1 MGTRAVPV
9 VFRPGFC
16 CVIGLAPDLFRD
28 EALAS
33 LRSSPWQPP
42 LLSKPLSG
50 PLLTATASVSV
61 GALIAFAVLFPFA
74 DKQPASGYLT
84 PSEGWTRVT
93 AGSVSLIRQRVV
105 AEGDVVAV
113 GDVLFELASGDGFEA
128 GQPLEGKL
136 LLDLKERRVA
146 LQAQLEA
153 LDSRFDNEQALLDS
167 AYSASKS
174 EIRKLRVET
183 QALAGRLAIA
193 ERQRDMGLRL
203 AETDALAESDAML
216 LDDRVQSR
224 RAALASN
231 HQIVERVQ
239 SSLRALPLQ
248 RRRLESEREERRAA
262 ILERLHALAMDESRL
277 QASRDGRILAPRSG
291 RVASIRARSGEWI
304 RPGEPLLDILPT
316 EVDFEARLFAGAAA
330 IGTIALGQ
338 EVRVYLD
345 AYPYERHGAQRGLV
359 KSVSETVLTP
369 METSAQG
376 VPNAAFR
383 IDVAFPEGFNLSE
396 TQRRGLRPGMT
407 VTADL
412 VNGRSTVIDW
422 LFDPLRGAAARI

>member
-1 MGTRAVPV
+1 M
-9 VFRPGFC
+9 
-16 CVIGLAPDLFRD
+16 
-28 EALAS
+28 
-33 LRSSPWQPP
+33 
-42 LLSKPLSG
+42 
-50 PLLTATASVSV
+50 SV
-61 GALIAFAVLFPFA
+61 GALIAFAALFPFA
-74 DKQPASGYLT
+74 DKQRASGYLT

-167 AYSASKS
+167 TYSASKS

-183 QALAGRLAIA
+183 QALDARLAIA

-231 HQIVERVQ
+231 HQVVERVQ

-330 IGTIALGQ
+330 MGTIALGQ

-345 AYPYERHGAQRGLV
+345 AYPYERHGAQKGLV

-376 VPNAAFR
+376 VTNAAFR

-396 TQRRGLRPGMT
+396 TQRRALRPGMT

-412 VNGRSTVIDW
+412 VNGRGTVIDW
-422 LFDPLRGAAARI
+422 LIDPLRGAAARI

>member
-1 MGTRAVPV
+1 MAT
-9 VFRPGFC
+9 
-16 CVIGLAPDLFRD
+16 DLFRD

-42 LLSKPLSG
+42 FLSKPLSG
-50 PLLTATASVSV
+50 PLLTATASVTV
-61 GALIAFAVLFPFA
+61 GALVAFAALFPFA
-74 DKQPASGYLT
+74 DKQRASGYLT
-84 PSEGWTRVT
+84 PSEGWTKVT
-93 AGSVSLIRQRVV
+93 AGSVSLIRRRVV
-105 AEGDVVAV
+105 AEGDVVAL

-136 LLDLKERRVA
+136 LMDLKERRVA

-174 EIRKLRVET
+174 EIRTLRDET
-183 QALAGRLAIA
+183 QALARRLAIA

-231 HQIVERVQ
+231 HQIVERVR

-248 RRRLESEREERRAA
+248 RRHLESEREERRAA

-291 RVASIRARSGEWI
+291 RVASIRARSGEWT

-330 IGTIALGQ
+330 MGTIALGQ
-338 EVRVYLD
+338 EMRVYLD
-345 AYPYERHGAQRGLV
+345 AHPYERHGAQKGLV

-369 METSAQG
+369 METSVQG

-396 TQRRGLRPGMT
+396 TQRRALRPGMT

-412 VNGRSTVIDW
+412 VSGRSTVVDW
-422 LFDPLRGAAARI
+422 LIDPLRGAAARI